1 MFRWASRTQVTP
13 RLGLPQPS
21 VEWASSLLWLRCRR
35 PQSAPVS
42 TAPPPPGYAIWPGY
56 NHRQKGCWLVT
67 EILKQ
72 YIYLSGDFFFVFNEG
87 NTRDILWALVAC
99 LVISCHKNGPLTF
112 REYDI
117 LNVDLLRRKKSHR
130 KRESRWFLR
139 QIFLSFSYS
148 HSS

>member
-1 MFRWASRTQVTP
+1 MNGITQDLRTFTYSCVQMGLSDTGNTTAWAATAKRRMSIFP
-13 RLGLPQPS
+13 PLAS
-21 VEWASSLLWLRCRR
+21 V
-35 PQSAPVS
+35 PAPTKRSVS

-67 EILKQ
+67 EILEQ
-72 YIYLSGDFFFVFNEG
+72 YIHLSGDFFFVFNEG

-117 LNVDLLRRKKSHR
+117 LNVDLLSRKKKS
-130 KRESRWFLR
+130 
-139 QIFLSFSYS
+139 
-148 HSS
+148 